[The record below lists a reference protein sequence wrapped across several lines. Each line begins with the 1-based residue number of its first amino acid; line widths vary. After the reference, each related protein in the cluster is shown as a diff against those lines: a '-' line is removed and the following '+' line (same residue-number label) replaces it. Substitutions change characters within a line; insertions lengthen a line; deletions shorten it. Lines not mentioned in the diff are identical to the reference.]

1 REMFAMY
8 AGEFDLFLD
17 QVVSAIGA
25 HSRNHAIQRLQ
36 PFAGFLGIVVFFGS
50 DIFHDFVGYSGHA
63 RLLDIEERS
72 LNRRR
77 GRSTAAAASADCKRG
92 PDVHATKF
100 SNYEI
105 DSHNAEN

>member
-1 REMFAMY
+1 MFAVH

-17 QVVSAIGA
+17 QVVGAVWA
-25 HSRNHAIQRLQ
+25 HSRNHAIQRFK
-36 PFAGFLGIVVFFGS
+36 PFAGFLGIVVFFGG

-63 RLLDIEERS
+63 RLLDVEERS

-77 GRSTAAAASADCKRG
+77 GRSTTAAASADCNKG
-92 PDVHATKF
+92 PDVRATKF

-105 DSHNAEN
+105 EFS